1 MYIFLVD
8 YWLPQGSSQYGGL
21 QCVVAQNEDVVI
33 KILAESVDDFYKKEY
48 DDFEQCIKDCV
59 NRSVRLKLDDT
70 IRLEPGIVTQFLT

>member
-8 YWLPQGSSQYGGL
+8 YFMPFPISEYGGL
-21 QCVVAQNEDVVI
+21 QCVVAQNEDAVI

-48 DDFEQCIKDCV
+48 DDIEQCIKDWV
-59 NRSVRLKLDDT
+59 NRSVRLKLDDS